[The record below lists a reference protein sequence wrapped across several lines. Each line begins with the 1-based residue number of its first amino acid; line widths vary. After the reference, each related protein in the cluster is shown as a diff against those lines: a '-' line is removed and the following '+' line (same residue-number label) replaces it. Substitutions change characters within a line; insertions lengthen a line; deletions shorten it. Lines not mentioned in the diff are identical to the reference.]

1 MAALWI
7 AVASLIAVAAVVCA
21 AAFYRRASCLQ
32 RELHRLEARRLRSQL
47 NPHFLF
53 NALNAV
59 SELGY
64 HDPGAADRMVTQLSN
79 LLRISLDTD
88 NRYEIALKDEL
99 DILRRYLDI
108 QQTLL
113 QSRLQV
119 RFDIATDTL
128 AARVPSMILQPL
140 AENAVTHGITT
151 TRGGCVDVAS
161 YRDGDALVLE
171 VRDDGPGVQDA
182 GPERVGLSNT
192 RSRLAHLYGNAQD
205 FELKSAADGWTV
217 ARIRLPFHEAW
228 AYDEDAHANY

>member
-1 MAALWI
+1 MIIW
-7 AVASLIAVAAVVCA
+7 AVVVSLVAIA
-21 AAFYRRASCLQ
+21 AAACAFVFFRRARCLQ

-53 NALNAV
+53 NTLTAI

-64 HDPGAADRMVTQLSN
+64 HDPGAADRTVTQLGN

-113 QSRLQV
+113 QDRLRIQ
-119 RFDIATDTL
+119 FDVAPETL
-128 AARVPSMILQPL
+128 TARVPSMILQPL
-140 AENAVTHGITT
+140 AENAVIHGITA
-151 TRGGCVDVAS
+151 TRGGRIDVVA
-161 YRDGDALVLE
+161 RRGGEMLE
-171 VRDDGPGVQDA
+171 LEIRDDGPGIADA
-182 GPERVGLSNT
+182 RCERVGLTNT

-205 FELKSAADGWTV
+205 FDLKSAADGWTV

-228 AYDEDAHANY
+228 SYDEDAHANY

>member
-1 MAALWI
+1 MNPLWAAI
-7 AVASLIAVAAVVCA
+7 AALIAVAAIVCA
-21 AAFYRRASCLQ
+21 TAFYRQARHLQ

-53 NALNAV
+53 NTLNAI

-64 HDPGAADRMVTQLSN
+64 HDPGAADRTVTQLGN

-88 NRYEIALKDEL
+88 NRYEISLKDEL

-113 QSRLQV
+113 QNRLEIQYDV
-119 RFDIATDTL
+119 APETL
-128 AARVPSMILQPL
+128 TARVPSMILQPL
-140 AENAVTHGITT
+140 AENAVIHGITA
-151 TRGGCVDVAS
+151 TRGGCIDIGAR
-161 YRDGDALVLE
+161 RDGEMLVLE
-171 VRDDGPGVQDA
+171 VRDDGPGMQNA
-182 GPERVGLSNT
+182 GPERVGIANT
-192 RSRLAHLYGNAQD
+192 RDRLAHLYGNAQD
-205 FELKSAADGWTV
+205 FDLRSADDGWTV

>member
-1 MAALWI
+1 MSALWTAIAAL
-7 AVASLIAVAAVVCA
+7 VAVAAVVCA
-21 AAFYRRASCLQ
+21 AVFYRQARHLQ

-64 HDPGAADRMVTQLSN
+64 HDPGAADRTITQLGN

-88 NRYEIALKDEL
+88 NRYEISLKDEL

-113 QSRLQV
+113 QSRLQIQ
-119 RFDIATDTL
+119 FDIAPDTL

-140 AENAVTHGITT
+140 AENAVTHGITP
-151 TRGGCVDVAS
+151 TRGGCIDIVA
-161 YRDGDALVLE
+161 RRAGDRLVLE
-171 VRDDGPGVQDA
+171 VRDDGPGLTHA
-182 GPERVGLSNT
+182 ACERVGLSNT

-205 FELKSAADGWTV
+205 FALRSGADGWTI
-217 ARIRLPFHEAW
+217 AHISLPFHEAW

>member
-1 MAALWI
+1 MTAVWLV
-7 AVASLIAVAAVVCA
+7 VASLVAVAAAICA
-21 AAFYRRASCLQ
+21 VTFYRRAQCLQ

-53 NALNAV
+53 NALTAV

-64 HDPGAADRMVTQLSN
+64 HDPGAADRTVTQLSN

-113 QSRLQV
+113 QNRLRIQFNV
-119 RFDIATDTL
+119 ATDTL
-128 AARVPSMILQPL
+128 SARVPSMILQPL
-140 AENAVTHGITT
+140 AENAVTHGITA
-151 TRGGCVDVAS
+151 TRGGCIDVAAH
-161 YRDGDALVLE
+161 RDGEMLVLE
-171 VRDDGPGVQDA
+171 IRDDGPGLQNA

-192 RSRLAHLYGNAQD
+192 RDRLAHLYGNAQD

>member
-1 MAALWI
+1 MTSLWI
-7 AVASLIAVAAVVCA
+7 ALPSAIAIAAIVCA
-21 AAFYRRASCLQ
+21 FIFRRRAHRLQ
-32 RELHRLEARRLRSQL
+32 REVHRLEARRLRSQL

-64 HDPGAADRMVTQLSN
+64 HDPGAADRTVTQLGN

-108 QQTLL
+108 QQILL
-113 QSRLQV
+113 QDRL
-119 RFDIATDTL
+119 RIHFDIAPETL
-128 AARVPSMILQPL
+128 SARVPSMILQPL
-140 AENAVTHGITT
+140 AENAVIHGITT
-151 TRGGCVDVAS
+151 TKGGCIDIAAR
-161 YRDGDALVLE
+161 RDHEALVLE
-171 VRDDGPGVQDA
+171 VRDDGPGTQNA

-192 RSRLAHLYGNAQD
+192 RNRLAHLYGDAQD